1 MPAMSVR
8 RPSPS
13 RIQRTV
19 RAAVPLAAV
28 LGLLGGSAVATG
40 AEVERQVVVDDV
52 QVEHTV
58 NPCSGVPGTFARTFQ
73 GVVQTVTRPD
83 GSTLFRGNIRA
94 DDENGT
100 VSFSKPRATC

>member
-19 RAAVPLAAV
+19 RAAVPVAAV
-28 LGLLGGSAVATG
+28 LGVLGGSAVATG

-73 GVVQTVTRPD
+73 GVVQIWSARLRP
-83 GSTLFRGNIRA
+83 GSSSGM
-94 DDENGT
+94 G
-100 VSFSKPRATC
+100 VSPETSPSPFNVG